1 MLEGNN
7 KEILKAEILKNKD
20 KEEFIKK
27 CENVMNKSTIYDRK
41 LFKEAFKNIYNDKE
55 NKYNFPI
62 NNNFL
67 SNIITRW
74 KNNSYRFK
82 KESVI

>member
-62 NNNFL
+62 NNNIL
-67 SNIITRW
+67 SNIIIRW
-74 KNNSYRFK
+74 ENNSYRF
-82 KESVI
+82 